1 MKNGFG
7 EYTWADAVK
16 FLGQVFFFVF
26 TFFPLLVLVLLAAAA
41 SNSGIST
48 SNGSISTTIR

>member
-16 FLGQVFFFVF
+16 FLGQVIFVF
-26 TFFPLLVLVLLAAAA
+26 TFFFVLVLLLLAAAA
-41 SNSGIST
+41 SNSST
-48 SNGSISTTIR
+48 STFIR

>member
-41 SNSGIST
+41 SNSRVK
-48 SNGSISTTIR
+48 TTTR